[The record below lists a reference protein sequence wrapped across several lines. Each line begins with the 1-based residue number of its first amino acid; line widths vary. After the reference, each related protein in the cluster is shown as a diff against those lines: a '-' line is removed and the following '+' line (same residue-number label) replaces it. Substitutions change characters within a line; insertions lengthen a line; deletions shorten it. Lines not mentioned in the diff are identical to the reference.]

1 MKSLLKFT
9 LLAALIIS
17 GKLTKQTS
25 TASAAQTIETKTTPN
40 TLMVFVNQTTALEPT
55 KTNDEKS
62 TKQQSN
68 AGLLADM
75 F

>member
-25 TASAAQTIETKTTPN
+25 AVATAPTIETKTT
-40 TLMVFVNQTTALEPT
+40 TDSSIVFVNQNTVPEPT
-55 KTNDEKS
+55 KTNEAKS
-62 TKQQSN
+62 AKPEDNTP
-68 AGLLADM
+68 LLANM